1 MTKQLTL
8 INGGTARQHSSD
20 RLDERTKQV
29 GRIGL
34 SQARAALQEANRR
47 ATERDA
53 ERLARRDKELAQ
65 RAADAERLADS
76 RRETDQQT
84 RRRSSKAA

>member
-1 MTKQLTL
+1 MTKQLAL

-34 SQARAALQEANRR
+34 RQARAALQEANRR

-53 ERLARRDKELAQ
+53 ERLARRDNELAQ
-65 RAADAERLADS
+65 RAADATRLADA
-76 RRETDQQT
+76 RRESDQET
-84 RRRSSKAA
+84 RRRGSKAA

>member
-53 ERLARRDKELAQ
+53 ERLARRDNELAQ
-65 RAADAERLADS
+65 RAADAKRLAET
-76 RRETDQQT
+76 RRESDQGT
-84 RRRSSKAA
+84 RRPGSKAA

>member
-65 RAADAERLADS
+65 RAADAKRLADS
-76 RRETDQQT
+76 RHETDQQT
-84 RRRSSKAA
+84 RRRSPEAA

>member
-1 MTKQLTL
+1 MTKQLAL

-53 ERLARRDKELAQ
+53 ERLARRDNELAQ
-65 RAADAERLADS
+65 RAADAKRLADA
-76 RRETDQQT
+76 RRDSDQQT
-84 RRRSSKAA
+84 QRRGSKAA